1 MKISDE
7 KITLEV
13 EYEYE
18 EFKRAYF
25 DSLNKIPIF
34 AAIINRPSNIVII
47 VAISLIVLY
56 FYDQFSISLL
66 LITLLLT
73 TIYSG
78 WHFQNDGFR
87 L

>member
-1 MKISDE
+1 VFKSLGLKSFYGEKIMEISEE

-34 AAIINRPSNIVII
+34 AAIINRPKNRIGDK
-47 VAISLIVLY
+47 AK
-56 FYDQFSISLL
+56 F
-66 LITLLLT
+66 
-73 TIYSG
+73 
-78 WHFQNDGFR
+78 
-87 L
+87 